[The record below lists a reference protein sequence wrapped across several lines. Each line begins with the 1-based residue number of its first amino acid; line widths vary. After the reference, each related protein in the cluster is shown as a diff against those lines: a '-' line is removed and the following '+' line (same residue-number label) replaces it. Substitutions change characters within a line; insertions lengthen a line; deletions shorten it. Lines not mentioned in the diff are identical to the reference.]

1 MRKAVAVAAV
11 LVVALAS
18 GSVIAA
24 GTQRKAHLR
33 LASVKPLVVQGSAF
47 RSRERVR
54 LVVAASERVVRVI
67 RADTRGGF
75 TASFPHLF
83 VDRCGDGLAIIAS
96 GAGGSRAALKL
107 PGLECP
113 PGLGP

>member
-1 MRKAVAVAAV
+1 MGKAVAAAAV
-11 LVVALAS
+11 LAVALAS
-18 GSVIAA
+18 ASAIAA
-24 GTQRKAHLR
+24 ETQRKAHLR
-33 LASVKPLVVQGSAF
+33 LVSVKPLVVQGSAF

-54 LVVAASERVVRVI
+54 LEVAANERVVRVV
-67 RADTRGGF
+67 RTDTRGAF
-75 TASFPHLF
+75 TASFPQLF
-83 VDRCGDGLAIIAS
+83 VDRCGDGLAIMAT